1 MPNQYTINIMKKI
14 IAMFASVALAT
25 AFVGCG
31 GSAAVDEGPEG
42 DGAEVGAD
50 PEGEENLEGNTGG
63 GGGNAEGEGEE

>member
-1 MPNQYTINIMKKI
+1 
-14 IAMFASVALAT
+14 MFASVALAT